1 MVLDMFRL
9 QPLVEFLSLY
19 DLTLRTVTLLAL
31 VSAQR
36 YQTLH
41 MLDLDY
47 MVASDDS
54 YSFTV
59 HGDFKQSRLGH
70 NVLHVNRIVVYA
82 LCIHYLFTLRGR
94 KHYVVRP
101 SFL

>member
-1 MVLDMFRL
+1 MVLDMFRM
-9 QPLVEFLSLY
+9 QPLAEFLSLY

-36 YQTLH
+36 CQTLN

-47 MVASDDS
+47 MVTSDDS

-59 HGDFKQSRLGH
+59 HGDFKQSRLAH
-70 NVLHVNRIVVYA
+70 NVLHVTLPAYVRDCRICIVQTLSVY
-82 LCIHYLFTLRGR
+82 IERT
-94 KHYVVRP
+94 
-101 SFL
+101 